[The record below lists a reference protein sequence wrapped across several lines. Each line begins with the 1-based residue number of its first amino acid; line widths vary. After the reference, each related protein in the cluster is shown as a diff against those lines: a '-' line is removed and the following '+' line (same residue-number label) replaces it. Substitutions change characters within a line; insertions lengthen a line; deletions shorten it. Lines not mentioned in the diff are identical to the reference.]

1 MQNAEIIQ
9 STRASEQEFIKGL
22 PRPISELLLHSF
34 PNADYNGM
42 QLADR
47 KVIGREL
54 IGIFEELSPEERAQA
69 MRIRAKT
76 DLFFLCKGILG
87 FTDLTKFTHGDF
99 CNFVEDP
106 RYQRKVALMPR
117 GSFKTTISTIARS
130 IQMVINNPEIRILIA
145 NSTQTNASKF
155 LLLIENLFLNNSL
168 LKSLF
173 PELIPPKIRDVRWNS
188 TEMEL
193 NRAGAYT
200 EATVEAI
207 GVGGTAVSRHYDV
220 HLKDDLVNE
229 DQLVSREQMEK
240 VIEWVKYSESLF
252 TNLVTAIDVHTA
264 TRWAYYDVISHI
276 MEDRSYKVFQKSCW
290 ADEAKTKSFFPE
302 RFPVEILRQI
312 KERQGPLIFS
322 CQYENN
328 PLPAETQLFDVSR
341 IHRWKVLDELMDKLN
356 IDHRARII
364 IDPALGEEGSTSDTA
379 ILMSLWGANAE
390 RIYAET
396 KALQVHPREM
406 VEIALAMADKYDM
419 MGFQVTIFF
428 EAVLFQRVLMPLF
441 EEAMIRRGKFYRVEM
456 LKTSTKRS
464 KEQRIEVLDAPV
476 YMGKVWI
483 REGSEGDELIK
494 QFQEY
499 PAGKKRDLLDVAAY
513 AEHAC
518 PVGVKTWDRPSIQRP
533 SDNPFLLDNILNE
546 LITKHNRGLGF
557 HTHQLRGMQSDY
569 VN

>member
-1 MQNAEIIQ
+1 MQNTEILH
-9 STRASEQEFIKGL
+9 STRSSEQEFIKRL
-22 PRPISELLLHSF
+22 PPSVSELLLHSF
-34 PNADYNGM
+34 PSCDYNGM
-42 QLADR
+42 QLRDR
-47 KVIGREL
+47 KILGREL
-54 IGIFEELSPEERAQA
+54 IGIFSELSPEERTQA
-69 MRIRAKT
+69 MRLRAKT
-76 DLFFLCKGILG
+76 DLFFLCTGILG
-87 FTDLTKFTHGDF
+87 FLDLTPFTHGDF

-130 IQMVINNPEIRILIA
+130 IQMVMNNPEIRILIA

-168 LKSLF
+168 LRSLF

-188 TEMEL
+188 YEMEL
-193 NRAGAYT
+193 NREGAYA
-200 EATVEAI
+200 EATIEAI

-220 HLKDDLVNE
+220 HLKDDLVDE
-229 DQLVSREQMEK
+229 DQLASRDQMEK

-264 TRWAYYDVISHI
+264 TRWAFYDVISHI

-290 ADEAKTKSFFPE
+290 VDEAKSQSFFPE
-302 RFPVEILRQI
+302 RFPVEILHQI

-341 IHRWKVLDELMDKLN
+341 IHRWKDLDELMSTLD

-456 LKTSTKRS
+456 LKTSTRRS

-476 YMGKVWI
+476 YMRKVWV
-483 REGSEGDELIK
+483 REGKDGDELIK
-494 QFQEY
+494 QFREY

-513 AEHAC
+513 AEHTC
-518 PVGVKTWDRPSIQRP
+518 PIGIKAWERERMQGKSV
-533 SDNPFLLDNILNE
+533 NPFMFDTILDE

-557 HTHQLRGMQSDY
+557 YTRQLREMQSDY
-569 VN
+569 VH

>member
-1 MQNAEIIQ
+1 MQSVEIIQ
-9 STRASEQEFIKGL
+9 STRTMEQEFIKGL
-22 PRPISELLLHSF
+22 PHPVDDLLLHSF
-34 PNADYNGM
+34 PNGDCNGM
-42 QLADR
+42 QLPDR
-47 KVIGREL
+47 KLIGREL
-54 IGIFEELSPEERAQA
+54 IGIFEELSPEERTQA
-69 MRIRAKT
+69 MRLRAKT
-76 DLFFLCKGILG
+76 DLFFLCKGVLG
-87 FTDLTKFTHGDF
+87 FPDLTSFTHGGF

-117 GSFKTTISTIARS
+117 GSFKTTISIIARS
-130 IQMVINNPEIRILIA
+130 IQMVINNPDIRILIA

-155 LLLIENLFLNNSL
+155 LLLIENLFLNNGL
-168 LKSLF
+168 LRSLF

-188 TEMEL
+188 NEMEL
-193 NRAGAYT
+193 NRSRAFT

-229 DQLVSREQMEK
+229 DQLVSRDQMEK

-252 TNLVTAIDVHTA
+252 TNLVTAVDVHTA

-276 MEDRSYKVFQKSCW
+276 IEDKSYEVFQKSCW
-290 ADEAKTKSFFPE
+290 ADAEKTKSFFPE
-302 RFPVEILRQI
+302 RFPVEILQQI
-312 KERQGPLIFS
+312 KGRQGPLIFS

-341 IHRWKVLDELMDKLN
+341 IHRWKDLNDLMDKLKV
-356 IDHRARII
+356 DYRARII

-379 ILMSLWGANAE
+379 ILLSLWGATVE
-390 RIYAET
+390 RVYAET
-396 KALQVHPREM
+396 KALQIHPREM

-441 EEAMIRRGKFYRVEM
+441 EEAMLHRGKFYRVEM
-456 LKTSTKRS
+456 LKTSTRRS

-483 REGSEGDELIK
+483 REGKDGDELVK

-513 AEHAC
+513 AEHTC
-518 PVGVKTWDRPSIQRP
+518 PVGVKTRTRDAVAGDPKSA
-533 SDNPFLLDNILNE
+533 FLFDTILDE
-546 LITKHNRGLGF
+546 LITKHNRGLGNY
-557 HTHQLRGMQSDY
+557 TYQLRGMAREY
-569 VN
+569 IN